1 MADED
6 RKESQRT
13 QGVSKPGR
21 SFPNSDAPART
32 RKQAGNT
39 GYAGYEYQIEVTI
52 WVALDLI
59 FAKAV
64 TNELTIEPPSHEDLE
79 AAVHDSDELVL
90 DLTCDSS
97 RFDLMVQ
104 VKTRSGAPWR
114 PADVA
119 TVLGGA
125 AGESAANPRGR
136 TRPLDLLRADE
147 RRRYVF
153 ITNEAVAASLRVH
166 EVRDIFEVP
175 EATRLPSN
183 LGRHYDASEQVS
195 LARRISF
202 CSGVTEEVLQARIG
216 RMLSRHGHVP
226 SVKHGECIRNM
237 RDEVRKRICGHAH
250 GRWTRAEIV
259 DVVARHG
266 GSVAPTRAMDH
277 YVRPHCFERIRERLD
292 TVHAVLI
299 AGPSGTGKTL
309 TADILEVEL
318 RNFDPPFRVVGEE
331 NGPAHVRHHLLQA
344 GPILFHLR
352 DPWGGNRLTPGA
364 DRWGGELPKLLNS
377 AGPEKKFV
385 ITSRSDVLKSAGLTP
400 MKELEHYTVSI
411 EVEDYGPERL
421 RAIYDGIASDL
432 TGHARSLAQAY
443 RESALRSLS
452 RPYEI
457 DRFLVALSQEDG
469 DKPRKVRDI
478 VADSQ
483 ISAISDVIADQMRQW
498 SDDAVQGAA
507 IIWGL
512 LVARGAVGRGVFPRL
527 LRRIR
532 SADSSVRPNV
542 DELIDFLVAG
552 RNLRQDGA
560 ALSFYHPRVED
571 GLRLALMTDP
581 GETEHILSLVMDALA
596 ALDSGDEDWGIETS
610 LGVLRATV
618 RLDNLE
624 LAPAAGTRE
633 RLDAHLVANAT
644 AARYLNFEGP
654 LADLACFGS
663 TTHLPSRLA
672 RLLVAVQPE
681 TEQFFSVRE
690 WRAPDLTDDEIDELK
705 NDRWTPKL
713 IERFV
718 REGLP
723 FTRTNYGQAISSLL
737 LELVPSIEGFFWD
750 ALDIVADPGGP
761 NENIEAVVAGA
772 CGGASPAYD
781 RAIARFAK
789 SEEDAGAWMESEY
802 AEQAR
807 QAEEHEVDAIIADR
821 ILEEPGERYYNAQ
834 TGMQTVASLRLARE
848 GLAWVSDHPHRQSL
862 ISAMVRLFEKGTRS
876 PSPSELRLLLN
887 AAKGWVRTDVWRLV
901 KQHWHVELADLLLAE
916 LRKSDLNRDLRRTL
930 IEIAALAGDDA
941 RDHVSL
947 LREAARHVSSE
958 RQLEL
963 FHDLMLASID
973 DDSELRGDQRRAALA
988 ERLIDRL
995 PNGTSEL
1002 ARLLVA
1008 LMSGKEIRTS
1018 AGALSGPAR
1027 TQLSTLLNSVSADV
1041 AAPLLCAAAAIGLDI
1056 NSGALRLLSTG
1067 EADHGVNVV
1076 QALLIDRRPR
1086 AIEILYEALKH
1097 RRYRVRR
1104 DALGALVRN
1113 GYSKE
1118 ENRLV
1123 AAADDPSAQV
1133 RLAFAR
1139 LMQEYKWPRAIDQ
1152 LVKIMGDRHNFSS
1165 DFGMTSGPFWSRFS
1179 VARRAAQALGAYD
1192 TLPPSAAENLLRVA
1206 EEGSPDPFVACSA
1219 ISALACRDDSRVWR
1233 VVVAALESPGLE
1245 GASQYRPRAQA
1256 AAWAVFDRIAA
1267 AKLVEFSAEAMR
1279 IACEDRPAIAGP
1291 LLMSVGICGGRK
1303 RETLLDDL
1311 IQADLSKRIE
1321 LLRVTA
1327 VASGTAT
1334 DLSLKGYES
1343 ALARMQAGVSERQLS
1358 PEERTELEQ
1367 WSRSLDPDH
1376 DVEYFTT
1383 WIANSV
1389 FKLPVSKEI
1398 TNLRAFDLPRRIGV
1412 ITMSS
1417 LTLASE
1423 EVAGADD
1430 GT

>member
-1 MADED
+1 MADRE
-6 RKESQRT
+6 RSELPRT
-13 QGVSKPGR
+13 QGRGKARRLSPKSNV
-21 SFPNSDAPART
+21 PAHT
-32 RKQAGNT
+32 RKQAGNA
-39 GYAGYEYQIEVTI
+39 GYAGYEYQIEVTV
-52 WVALDLI
+52 WVAFDLI
-59 FAKAV
+59 FAKTV
-64 TNELTIEPPSHEDLE
+64 TNEVTIEPPSHEDLE
-79 AAVHDSDELVL
+79 AAVRDSAKSVL
-90 DLTCDSS
+90 NLTAEND
-97 RFDLMVQ
+97 RIDLMFQ

-119 TVLGGA
+119 RVL
-125 AGESAANPRGR
+125 AGTTRESTANPRAR
-136 TRPLDLLRADE
+136 TRPLDSLRADQ

-153 ITNEAVAASLRVH
+153 ITNEAMAQSLRVH
-166 EVRDIFEVP
+166 QVRDIFEVP
-175 EATRLPSN
+175 EATELPSN
-183 LGRHYDASEQVS
+183 LGRDYDASEQAS
-195 LARRISF
+195 LARRILL
-202 CSGVTEEVLQARIG
+202 CSGVTEEVLQARI
-216 RMLSRHGHVP
+216 RCMLSRHGHVP
-226 SVKHGECIRNM
+226 SIRHAECIRDM
-237 RDEVRKRICGHAH
+237 RDEVRKRIRGHAD
-250 GRWTRAEIV
+250 GRWTRAEII
-259 DVVARHG
+259 DVFARHG
-266 GSVAPTRAMDH
+266 GSVAPTRTMEH
-277 YVRPHCFERIRERLD
+277 YVRPQCFERIRERLD

-299 AGPSGTGKTL
+299 TGPSGTGKTL
-309 TADILEVEL
+309 TADILEVQL
-318 RNFDPPFRVVGEE
+318 RGFDPPFRVVGEE
-331 NGPAHVRHHLLQA
+331 NGPAYVRHHLLQA
-344 GPILFHLR
+344 GPIVFHLR
-352 DPWGGNRLTPGA
+352 DPWGGNRFAPGA

-377 AGPEKKFV
+377 ASPEKKFL
-385 ITSRSDVLKSAGLTP
+385 ITSRSDVLGSAGPTL

-421 RAIYDGIASDL
+421 RAIYDGIAGDL
-432 TGHARSLAQAY
+432 IGNARSLAQAY
-443 RESALRSLS
+443 RATALSSLS

-469 DKPRKVRDI
+469 DRRRSVHDI

-483 ISAISDVIADQMRQW
+483 ISAISSVIAEQMGQW
-498 SDDAVQGAA
+498 GDGAVAGAA
-507 IIWGL
+507 IIWAL
-512 LVARGAVGRGVFPRL
+512 LVARGAVGREVFSRL

-532 SADSSVRPNV
+532 SADSSFRPNV
-542 DELIDFLVAG
+542 DELIEFLVEG
-552 RNLRQDGA
+552 CNLRQDGA
-560 ALSFYHPRVED
+560 SLSFYHPRVED
-571 GLRLALMTDP
+571 GLRLAFMTHP
-581 GETEHILSLVMDALA
+581 GETEHVLSLVTDALA
-596 ALDSGDEDWGIETS
+596 AFDSGDEDWGIETS
-610 LGVLRATV
+610 LGVLRATG
-618 RLDNLE
+618 RLDKLT
-624 LAPAAGTRE
+624 LAPASGTRE
-633 RLDAHLVANAT
+633 RLDAHLLANAT
-644 AARYLNFEGP
+644 AADYLNFDGS
-654 LADLACFGS
+654 LSDLACLGS
-663 TTHLPSRLA
+663 PTHIPSRLA
-672 RLLVAVQPE
+672 RVLVDVQPQGE
-681 TEQFFSVRE
+681 LKFPIRE
-690 WRAPDLTDDEIDELK
+690 WRSPDLSDDQFDELR

-713 IERFV
+713 VERFV
-718 REGLP
+718 REVLP
-723 FTRTNYGQAISSLL
+723 FTRTNYGEAASSFLRQ
-737 LELVPSIEGFFWD
+737 LVPGIETAFWD
-750 ALDIVADPGGP
+750 ALDFVADPGGP
-761 NENIEAVVAGA
+761 SENIETVVAGA
-772 CGGASPAYD
+772 CGGASPDYD

-821 ILEEPGERYYNAQ
+821 VLEEPGERYYNAQ
-834 TGMQTVASLRLARE
+834 TGMQTVALLRLARE

-901 KQHWHVELADLLLAE
+901 KHHWHVELADLLLAE

-930 IEIAALAGDDA
+930 IEIAVLAGDDA

-947 LREAARHVSSE
+947 LREAAKHVSSE

-1008 LMSGKEIRTS
+1008 FMSGKEIRTS

-1056 NSGALRLLSTG
+1056 NSAALRLLSTG

-1139 LMQEYKWPRAIDQ
+1139 LMQEYKWPGAIDQ

-1233 VVVAALESPGLE
+1233 VVVAALESPGLG

-1367 WSRSLDPDH
+1367 WSRSLDPEH
-1376 DVEYFTT
+1376 DVEYFTI

-1398 TNLRAFDLPRRIGV
+1398 SNLRAFDLPRRIGV